1 MDNKFNLGDKVI
13 LDYREEACN
22 LISAVTNWY
31 YSPKT
36 GYRYELEDK
45 PNIYID
51 EKRLLLLWEKGE

>member
-22 LISAVTNWY
+22 LISAVTDWH

-36 GYRYELEDK
+36 GYSYELEAK

-51 EKRLLLLWEKGE
+51 EKRLLLWEKGE